1 MSFDMFLFCVQDGEP
16 STFPLALVEEAF
28 GLYAKSRNENGWQL
42 HFPDGGVCDL
52 YFDPTPQTDGF
63 MVSRPSGNPE
73 LWKGL
78 IEILK
83 RTTSVLLWPGGP
95 PVIADV
101 SVIPHIPRGMIESL
115 GEPVI
120 TTDSDKIRELIRNS

>member
-1 MSFDMFLFCVQDGEP
+1 MFLSCVRDGES
-16 STFPLALVEEAF
+16 STFPLAVVEETL
-28 GLYAKSRNENGWQL
+28 GPYAKSRSKNGWQL

-52 YFDPTPQTDGF
+52 YFNPAPQTDGF

-83 RTTSVLLWPGGP
+83 RTTSVLFWPGGV
-95 PVIADV
+95 PVVADI
-101 SVIPHIPRGMIESL
+101 SVIPHLPKDFIEAL
-115 GEPVI
+115 GEPVV
-120 TTDSDKIRELIRNS
+120 TTDSDKIRALISKS